1 MADKHGFKSMLPV
14 GTVLRGSYTI
24 TGYLAS
30 GGFGNTY
37 KATNAFDETVAI
49 KEFFMRDVMTRSD
62 NSTLAQVA
70 DSSDTEIV
78 KEQRQKFKKEA
89 LRLRHFDNSHIV
101 KVYDYF
107 EENNTAYYV
116 MDFID
121 GETLS
126 ERQAHQGRTFS
137 EEEVKA
143 ILPSILDALDDI
155 HNAGFFHLDIK
166 PSVVSYSY

>member
-1 MADKHGFKSMLPV
+1 MADKHEFKSMLPV

-89 LRLRHFDNSHIV
+89 LRLRHFNNSHIV
-101 KVYDYF
+101 
-107 EENNTAYYV
+107 NNSSL
-116 MDFID
+116 II
-121 GETLS
+121 
-126 ERQAHQGRTFS
+126 Q
-137 EEEVKA
+137 
-143 ILPSILDALDDI
+143 
-155 HNAGFFHLDIK
+155 
-166 PSVVSYSY
+166 